1 MLVIEHVVNGLI
13 SDKRYELSNV
23 NELDCWYESVEG
35 FRLNYVV
42 SAKTNEQ
49 TSSVISNSTDRAV
62 LGRIRNSADL
72 IITTGLTAVSENL
85 TASKYAPMLILTNRQ
100 NLDVPAVTEQSEQR
114 VFVTSDREIWPNRN
128 AISVGK
134 IEVDL
139 TDFLENFCEKYRAV
153 VLETGISTT
162 KTLSNLLTEVCLTV
176 TDAQN
181 QELAFEAAQSFL
193 GNFDR
198 RFQLQHILEIEET
211 WFFRFKA
218 A

>member
-35 FRLNYVV
+35 FRFNYVV
-42 SAKTNEQ
+42 SAKTSEQ

-100 NLDVPAVTEQSEQR
+100 NLDVAAVTEQSEQS
-114 VFVTSDREIWPNRN
+114 VFVTSDRENWPNTN

-134 IEVDL
+134 IEEDL
-139 TDFLENFCEKYRAV
+139 SDWLDRFCAKYRAV

-162 KTLSNLLTEVCLTV
+162 KRLSNLLTEVCLTV

-181 QELAFEAAQSFL
+181 QELASEAAQSFL